1 MTIVEACARLGL
13 PATFS
18 PRDLKRAY
26 RRAAAANHPDRGGDA
41 ECMVLVNEAYEVL
54 SSQGPAHVFDAH
66 HDTEQHTEEGPSW
79 SSPNRWFYRFRS
91 RRHQSLLEKCVVRLS
106 AALALCAWIAGMVDS
121 INVFPVLR
129 SWMLLGLPF
138 SYLTISVLLR
148 LVAGFGIHIYNLG
161 RRVRRIG

>member
-1 MTIVEACARLGL
+1 MTIVEACSRLGL
-13 PATFS
+13 PPTFS

-54 SSQGPAHVFDAH
+54 SSQGPAHVLG

-91 RRHQSLLEKCVVRLS
+91 RRHQSVLEKYVVRLS
-106 AALALCAWIAGMVDS
+106 AALALCAWIAGMIDS
-121 INVFPVLR
+121 INDFPVLR

-138 SYLTISVLLR
+138 SYLTISLLLR
-148 LVAGFGIHIYNLG
+148 LVGGFGIHIYNLG
-161 RRVRRIG
+161 RSMRQGP